1 MKNLAQTIN
10 LSEIAEPLFLFSW
23 NGNEI
28 IEIHSP
34 KTFKDKYIPTG
45 VFDYSED
52 FITDYDRKNSQWI
65 NFATAWDRML
75 EGNFQKWTFDNMEVQ
90 RIK

>member
-1 MKNLAQTIN
+1 MKLNNTLE
-10 LSEIAEPLFLFSW
+10 LSQYTDPLFLFSW
-23 NGNEI
+23 NGGEI

-34 KTFKDKYIPTG
+34 ETFKDKYIPTG

-52 FITDYDRKNSQWI
+52 FITDYDKKNSQWI